1 MWNEFRK
8 FVARGSVVELAVGII
23 IGAAFNRIVQ
33 SLVNDIIMPPIGL
46 LVGRVDFSELYINLS
61 RQPYESFSQ
70 AQAAGA
76 PTINYGIFINSVIE
90 FLIVAFAVFLLVRQ
104 INRLHREEPK
114 PPTTKDCPVCFTTI
128 PIKAV
133 RCPNCTSEL
142 DSAVEIHAPAAAS

>member
-1 MWNEFRK
+1 MAQEFKK
-8 FVARGSVVELAVGII
+8 FIARGNVMDLAIGII
-23 IGAAFNRIVQ
+23 IGAAFNQIVQ

-61 RQPYESFSQ
+61 TQSYDSFAQ

-104 INRLHREEPK
+104 INKLHRE
-114 PPTTKDCPVCFTTI
+114 PPAPPSTKNCPMCFTAI

-142 DSAVEIHAPAAAS
+142 TADA

>member
-1 MWNEFRK
+1 MAQEFKK
-8 FVARGSVVELAVGII
+8 FIARGNVMDLAIGII
-23 IGAAFNRIVQ
+23 IGAAFNQIVQ

-61 RQPYESFSQ
+61 TQSYDSFAQ

-104 INRLHREEPK
+104 INKLHRELPA
-114 PPTTKDCPVCFTTI
+114 PPSTKNCPMCFTAI

-142 DSAVEIHAPAAAS
+142 TADA